1 MPDNTGLLW
10 NGETLALADIDLPP
24 LKANEARIRVKMAGV
39 CNTDLEIIKGYMGF
53 QGILGHEFV
62 GVVEEA
68 PDAPHWQGKRVCVD
82 INAACEEAT
91 NMKTCATCGNPHHCP
106 NRSVI
111 GIVNHH
117 GAFAHYVT
125 APIRNLYEVPD
136 SVSDEAAVFVEPLAA
151 AFEIVEQV
159 HIQKSDKVVVLG
171 DGKLGLLIAMAL
183 RLHSENV
190 TLVGRHREKLACV
203 EGLGIDTVLS
213 GQGRPLPQGVDV
225 VVEATGTAG
234 GIEEA
239 IALLKPRGVLVLKST
254 VADTK
259 GLNLAPVV
267 VNELTIVGSR
277 CGPFDVALEALAS
290 GKVPVHRLIQRRFA
304 LEEGVHALE
313 VAAQKGMLKVLL
325 EI

>member
-1 MPDNTGLLW
+1 MPHSTGLFW
-10 NGETLALADIDLPP
+10 NGESLRLTEMDLPP
-24 LKANEARIRVKMAGV
+24 LAPNEARIRVKKAGV

-62 GVVEEA
+62 GVVEDA
-68 PDAPHWQGKRVCVD
+68 PDAPEWVGQRVCVD

-91 NMKTCATCGNPHHCP
+91 NMKTCATCGHPHHCP

-203 EGLGIDTVLS
+203 EGLGIDTVLT

-277 CGPFDVALEALAS
+277 CGPFDVAIKALAE
-290 GKVPVHRLIQRRFA
+290 GRVPVERLIQRRFA

>member
-1 MPDNTGLLW
+1 MTQNTGLLW
-10 NGETLALADIDLPP
+10 NGETLALAQVDLPS

-62 GVVEEA
+62 GVVEDA
-68 PDAPHWQGKRVCVD
+68 PDSPHWLGKRVCVD
-82 INAACEEAT
+82 INAACDAAT
-91 NMKTCATCGNPHHCP
+91 NMKECATCGNPHHCP

-125 APIRNLYEVPD
+125 APIRNLYEVAD
-136 SVSDEAAVFVEPLAA
+136 SVSDDAAVFVEPLAA

-190 TLVGRHREKLACV
+190 TLVGRHPQKLACV
-203 EGLGIDTVLS
+203 EGLGIHTVLS
-213 GQGRPLPQGVDV
+213 GETAPLIGADV

-290 GKVPVHRLIQRRFA
+290 GKVPVGRLIQHRFA
-304 LEEGVHALE
+304 LAEGVHALD

>member
-1 MPDNTGLLW
+1 MPQNTGLLW
-10 NGETLALADIDLPP
+10 NGETLALAQVDLPP

-62 GVVEEA
+62 GVVEDA
-68 PDAPHWQGKRVCVD
+68 PDAPHWLGKRVCVD
-82 INAACEEAT
+82 INAACDAAT
-91 NMKTCATCGNPHHCP
+91 NMKECATCGNPHHCP

-136 SVSDEAAVFVEPLAA
+136 SVSDDAAVFVEPLAA

-190 TLVGRHREKLACV
+190 TLVGRHPQKLACV
-203 EGLGIDTVLS
+203 EGLGIHTVLS
-213 GQGRPLPQGVDV
+213 GETAPLIGADV

-290 GKVPVHRLIQRRFA
+290 GKVPVHRLIQHRFA
-304 LEEGVHALE
+304 LAEGVQALD

>member
-1 MPDNTGLLW
+1 MLNNTGLHW
-10 NGETLALADIDLPP
+10 NGERLALADVDLPP

-82 INAACEEAT
+82 INAACDEAT
-91 NMKTCATCGNPHHCP
+91 NMKECATCGNPHHCP

-136 SVSDEAAVFVEPLAA
+136 SVNDDAAVFVEPLAA

-171 DGKLGLLIAMAL
+171 DGKLGLLIAMSL

-190 TLVGRHREKLACV
+190 TLVGRHPEKLACV
-203 EGLGIDTVLS
+203 EGLGIHTVLS
-213 GQGRPLPQGVDV
+213 GQTAPLVGADV

-290 GKVPVHRLIQRRFA
+290 GKVPVGRLIQHRFA
-304 LEEGVHALE
+304 LAEGIHALD

>member
-1 MPDNTGLLW
+1 MPQNTGLLW
-10 NGETLALADIDLPP
+10 NGETLALAQVDLPP

-62 GVVEEA
+62 GVVEDA
-68 PDAPHWQGKRVCVD
+68 PDAPHWLGKRVCVD
-82 INAACEEAT
+82 INAACDAAT
-91 NMKTCATCGNPHHCP
+91 NMKECATCGNPHHCP

-136 SVSDEAAVFVEPLAA
+136 SVSDDAAVFVEPLAA

-190 TLVGRHREKLACV
+190 TLVGRHPQKLACV
-203 EGLGIDTVLS
+203 EGLGIHTVLS
-213 GQGRPLPQGVDV
+213 GETAPLIGADV

-290 GKVPVHRLIQRRFA
+290 GKVPVGRLIQHRFA
-304 LEEGVHALE
+304 LAEGVQALD